1 MSDQPKDTTPPRD
14 TSPLG
19 RSVEA
24 VERES
29 GNLVNDPREGET
41 LRRDQG
47 PAVIPAVANAN
58 TTGMIAAV
66 APADLIEPGSGPDD
80 GTSTV
85 NRDSSEE

>member
-1 MSDQPKDTTPPRD
+1 MSDQPKDTT
-14 TSPLG
+14 PLG

-24 VERES
+24 VEREG
-29 GNLVNDPREGET
+29 GNLINDPREGEA

-47 PAVIPAVANAN
+47 PAVIPAVTNAN
-58 TTGMIAAV
+58 TTGVIAAV